1 MQAGTWSFFLK
12 PVKKEKKSAWD
23 YLLSGI
29 GNGVVVLLIILFRG
43 KGLDWVVSLSGALR
57 IFGTVYGLYT
67 ARIGSVGKV
76 AEDIVDSLGLRG
88 NKELEALAAKLGE
101 ESERRAPIDASW
113 IATFIMVLF
122 FIHLGRMGF
131 DQSAVG
137 IVSPLIAAIGDIFV
151 ALVFAFG
158 IIAPIRNIFKRI
170 TGLFIRRA
178 WRWVQKVP
186 EAERRLFSLRTIVK
200 AWLVRELRISIS
212 IRKSGYSFLVA
223 ARNGLKV
230 GLPYAALLAA
240 IMPVLGMSWYFD
252 TENWASGAW
261 DNYAGSRT
269 EVWREAMIKAS
280 GEKIGPDAFRLHP
293 SGVSNTSDFSFVII
307 GDPGEGDPS
316 QHVLKDQI
324 LAVSNKPDIRFV
336 VLSSDIVYPSGA
348 MKDYERK
355 FFLPF
360 KGLTKPVYAI
370 PGNHDWYDALDAFV
384 ATFFTPEAA
393 KKAIEARVI
402 SDLKVTTRTPKA
414 IESLVNQAS
423 FLRKEY
429 QLSSGHQNA
438 PFFQIS
444 NDYFVFLSIDT
455 GVRRKLDS
463 IQLAWVKSVL
473 EASKG
478 KYVMVLLGHPF
489 YAIGEYQG
497 NMNPDFRAIH
507 DLLRAYKVP
516 LIMAG
521 DTHDLEYYKESG
533 QNGDGHT
540 MHHFVNGGGGA
551 YLSIGAAMALAGS
564 RPTKDWAIY
573 PAREPL
579 MQKID
584 SLTPRWKYPGLGMV
598 KKI

>member
-1 MQAGTWSFFLK
+1 MSAWFSGGITMLIGTLMINAKLFQRKPLVDFILVLFLIDASRYLVLFFK
-12 PVKKEKKSAWD
+12 SRQKEKKPAWT
-23 YLLSGI
+23 YLLSGL

-67 ARIGSVGKV
+67 ARIGTVGKV

-131 DQSAVG
+131 DQSVVG
-137 IVSPLIAAIGDIFV
+137 IISPLIAAIGDIFV

-186 EAERRLFSLRTIVK
+186 EAERRLFSLRTVVK

-293 SGVSNTSDFSFVII
+293 NGVSNTVRFF
-307 GDPGEGDPS
+307 
-316 QHVLKDQI
+316 
-324 LAVSNKPDIRFV
+324 IR
-336 VLSSDIVYPSGA
+336 
-348 MKDYERK
+348 DY
-355 FFLPF
+355 
-360 KGLTKPVYAI
+360 
-370 PGNHDWYDALDAFV
+370 W
-384 ATFFTPEAA
+384 
-393 KKAIEARVI
+393 
-402 SDLKVTTRTPKA
+402 
-414 IESLVNQAS
+414 
-423 FLRKEY
+423 
-429 QLSSGHQNA
+429 
-438 PFFQIS
+438 
-444 NDYFVFLSIDT
+444 
-455 GVRRKLDS
+455 
-463 IQLAWVKSVL
+463 
-473 EASKG
+473 
-478 KYVMVLLGHPF
+478 
-489 YAIGEYQG
+489 
-497 NMNPDFRAIH
+497 
-507 DLLRAYKVP
+507 
-516 LIMAG
+516 
-521 DTHDLEYYKESG
+521 
-533 QNGDGHT
+533 
-540 MHHFVNGGGGA
+540 
-551 YLSIGAAMALAGS
+551 
-564 RPTKDWAIY
+564 RPW
-573 PAREPL
+573 
-579 MQKID
+579 
-584 SLTPRWKYPGLGMV
+584 
-598 KKI
+598 

>member
-1 MQAGTWSFFLK
+1 MTKTKITLPRQRIIFTGIGLLLGALALLTPFWDVAEPASYIGGLLIWAAILEMVHGFRRAENLSRISAWFSGGITMLIGTLMINAELFQRKPLVDFILVLFLIDASRYLVLFFK
-12 PVKKEKKSAWD
+12 SRQKEKKSAWY

-29 GNGVVVLLIILFRG
+29 GNGIVVLLIILFRG

-76 AEDIVDSLGLRG
+76 AEEIVDSLGLRG

-212 IRKSGYSFLVA
+212 IRKSGYSFRVA

-240 IMPVLGMSWYFD
+240 VMPVLGMSWYFD

-261 DNYAGSRT
+261 DNYAGTRT

-293 SGVSNTSDFSFVII
+293 NGVSNASDFSFVII

-402 SDLKVTTRTPKA
+402 SDLKVTTT
-414 IESLVNQAS
+414 N
-423 FLRKEY
+423 
-429 QLSSGHQNA
+429 
-438 PFFQIS
+438 
-444 NDYFVFLSIDT
+444 
-455 GVRRKLDS
+455 
-463 IQLAWVKSVL
+463 
-473 EASKG
+473 SKG
-478 KYVMVLLGHPF
+478 
-489 YAIGEYQG
+489 
-497 NMNPDFRAIH
+497 N
-507 DLLRAYKVP
+507 
-516 LIMAG
+516 
-521 DTHDLEYYKESG
+521 
-533 QNGDGHT
+533 
-540 MHHFVNGGGGA
+540 
-551 YLSIGAAMALAGS
+551 
-564 RPTKDWAIY
+564 
-573 PAREPL
+573 
-579 MQKID
+579 
-584 SLTPRWKYPGLGMV
+584 
-598 KKI
+598 